1 MNEKE
6 FRNLYLPTRFIDV
19 KNYAQVEKEFKQ
31 NLDSFKATIVQAE
44 REKRR
49 TKALEYLLNN
59 IEDFGKKTKYADDE
73 KGWVYNCVSLAV
85 ATNVIKIMEDEAI
98 RED

>member
-6 FRNLYLPTRFIDV
+6 FINLYIPTRFIDV

-44 REKRR
+44 RERCAKIVEKERESQGNAYIYFNNKLAKI
-49 TKALEYLLNN
+49 TK
-59 IEDFGKKTKYADDE
+59 
-73 KGWVYNCVSLAV
+73 
-85 ATNVIKIMEDEAI
+85 AI